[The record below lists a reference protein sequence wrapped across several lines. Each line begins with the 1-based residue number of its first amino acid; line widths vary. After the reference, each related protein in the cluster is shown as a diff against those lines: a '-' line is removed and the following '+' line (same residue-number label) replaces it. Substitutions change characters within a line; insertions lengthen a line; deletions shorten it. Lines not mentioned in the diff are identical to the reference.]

1 MRLHFLQ
8 DFALIAVTGPRSP
21 PSLWSVMAKRS
32 LSAQQRAWLL
42 DELRAWQA
50 EGILSTEQAHHLLEL
65 YETTSEAADRQRSRG
80 VFTLMAVAGLLV
92 ALALFL
98 VIGYNWEEMSSGLKL
113 VVIFAVILGTH
124 GCGFYLRYIR
134 QSATASELAFFLG
147 SLFYGA
153 GIWLVA
159 QIFHLNAHY
168 PAGLWWW
175 ALGVLPFALCLD
187 TLLLHCLLVTLLAIW
202 AGTEV
207 LGFSH
212 LGMWFFGRWGFI
224 PNGAYTLPLLAL
236 PGLFWAYRTGS
247 PTTVGLYVA
256 LLAWWVILQPF
267 GWRLETNL
275 TYFIGSIGSLLLL
288 VGESHRPGSLLAIPY
303 RVWGTL
309 LTGGAL
315 IPLSFYEFNKNLLR
329 PGPMLGGLVQTLAIL
344 VLALA
349 MMVATWLVQRRALSF
364 WQSVAE
370 LLHRQWLPFA
380 LLLLMVLLA
389 LWESLNRSLGTTEQ
403 AAVVPTIL
411 ANLAMIGC
419 AFWLIVTGLRE
430 DRGRPFAAGVL
441 YFLLWAVLR
450 YVDLFGDFGGMLGAA
465 LMFFL
470 SGAAL
475 FGVAWY
481 WRRRKEVRHA

>member
-1 MRLHFLQ
+1 M
-8 DFALIAVTGPRSP
+8 P
-21 PSLWSVMAKRS
+21 KRS
-32 LSAQQRAWLL
+32 LSAQQRVWLL
-42 DELRAWQA
+42 DELRVWQA
-50 EGILSTEQAHHLLEL
+50 EGILSQEQAHHLLEL
-65 YETTSEAADRQRSRG
+65 YETSSEAADRQRSRG

-98 VIGYNWEEMSSGLKL
+98 VIGYNWEKMPAGLKL

-124 GCGFYLRYIR
+124 SSGFYLRYMR
-134 QSATASELAFFLG
+134 KSATAAELAFFLG
-147 SLFYGA
+147 CLFYGA

-159 QIFHLNAHY
+159 QIFHLIAHY
-168 PAGLWWW
+168 PDGLWWW

-187 TLLLHCLLVTLLAIW
+187 TLLLHTLLVALLAIW

-212 LGMWFFGRWGFI
+212 LGVWFFGRWSFI
-224 PNGAYTLPLLAL
+224 PGGAYSLPLLAL
-236 PGLFWAYRTGS
+236 PGLLWAYHKGS
-247 PTTVGLYVA
+247 PITVGLYVA

-267 GWRLETNL
+267 GWRLQTNL
-275 TYFIGSIGSLLLL
+275 TYYIGSIGALLLV
-288 VGESHRPGSLLAIPY
+288 VGESHQPGSLLAIPY

-309 LTGGAL
+309 LAGGTL
-315 IPLSFYEFNKNLLR
+315 IPLSFYEFNKNLFR
-329 PGPMLGGLVQTLAIL
+329 HGPMWGGLIQTLAIL

-349 MMVATWLVQRRALSF
+349 IMAVTGLVRRGSLPF
-364 WQSVAE
+364 WQIVAE
-370 LLHRQWLPFA
+370 FIRRQWLPFA
-380 LLLLMVLLA
+380 LVLLMVLLA
-389 LWESLNRSLGTTEQ
+389 LWESFNRSFGTTEQ
-403 AAVVPTIL
+403 AALVPTIL
-411 ANLAMIGC
+411 ANFAMIGC

-430 DRGRPFAAGVL
+430 DRGQPFAAGVF

-481 WRRRKEVRHA
+481 WRRRKEIQHA

>member
-1 MRLHFLQ
+1 M
-8 DFALIAVTGPRSP
+8 S
-21 PSLWSVMAKRS
+21 KRC
-32 LSAQQRAWLL
+32 LSAQQRSWLL
-42 DELRAWQA
+42 DELQIWQA
-50 EGILSTEQAHHLLEL
+50 EGILSQEQAHRLVEL
-65 YETTSEAADRQRSRG
+65 YESSSEAADRQRLRG

-98 VIGYNWEEMSSGLKL
+98 VIGYNWEAMPAGLKL
-113 VVIFAVILGTH
+113 VIIFALILGTH
-124 GCGFYLRYIR
+124 GSGFYLRYLR
-134 QSATASELAFFLG
+134 ESATASELAYFLG
-147 SLFYGA
+147 CLFYGA

-159 QIFHLNAHY
+159 QIFHLNAHD
-168 PAGLWWW
+168 PDGLWWW
-175 ALGVLPFALCLD
+175 AVGVLPFALCLD
-187 TLLLHCLLVTLLAIW
+187 TLLLHTLLVVLLAIW

-212 LGMWFFGRWGFI
+212 LGAWFFGRWSFI

-236 PGLFWAYRTGS
+236 PGLFWAYRKGS
-247 PTTVGLYVA
+247 PTTAGLYVA

-288 VGESHRPGSLLAIPY
+288 IGESHQPGSLMAIPY
-303 RVWGTL
+303 RLWGTL
-309 LTGGAL
+309 LAGGAL
-315 IPLSFYEFNKNLLR
+315 IPLSFYEFNNNLLR
-329 PGPMLGGLVQTLAIL
+329 PGPLLGGFVQTLSIS
-344 VLALA
+344 VLALVVILA
-349 MMVATWLVQRRALSF
+349 SWLVRRNTLPF
-364 WQSVAE
+364 GQSVAE
-370 LLHRQWLPFA
+370 LIRRQWLPSV
-380 LLLLMVLLA
+380 LLLLMALLA
-389 LWESLNRSLGTTEQ
+389 IWESLHRSFGEMQLS
-403 AAVVPTIL
+403 ALVPTIL

-450 YVDLFGDFGGMLGAA
+450 YADLFGDFGGMLGAA